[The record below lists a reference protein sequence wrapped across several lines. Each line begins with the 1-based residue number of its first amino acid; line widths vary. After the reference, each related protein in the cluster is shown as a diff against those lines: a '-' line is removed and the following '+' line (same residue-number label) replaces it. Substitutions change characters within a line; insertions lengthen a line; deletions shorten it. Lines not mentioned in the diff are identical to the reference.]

1 MAAELE
7 LRADGT
13 AKMVHFGAAPW
24 HRNSTPITEEEGYDS
39 ELVGKRAGIGGKV
52 EKVPVVTFDTH
63 QPTGA
68 YVIRRVEDGKVLGKP
83 VGAVFQPLQWT
94 EAMKPFEPFLQTR
107 EARIE
112 TAGSLRGGSRVWALA
127 KINRDP
133 MVIAKGDEVNKY
145 ILLSH
150 GHDGSLA
157 IRFGFTPIRVVCAN
171 TLALAH
177 RDNASKLIRIRHTDQ
192 AVTSLETVQKTM
204 VLANAEFEATA
215 EQYRFLASRHINTAD
230 LMKYVK
236 VILKVDPKEEMSS
249 RMKNIVEKVIGMAEC
264 GRGNDLPSV
273 RGTWWTAYNGVNEY
287 LGYISGNNVDN
298 RLDSLWFG
306 QNAVVNKTALQTAL
320 EMAA

>member
-13 AKMVHFGAAPW
+13 AKMVHFGATPW

-39 ELVGKRAGIGGKV
+39 ELVGQRAGISGKV

-63 QPTGA
+63 QETGA
-68 YVIRRVEDGKVLGKP
+68 FVIRRVEDGKILGKP
-83 VGAVFQPLQWT
+83 VGATFQPLQWT
-94 EAMKPFEPFLQTR
+94 EAMKPFEPFLKSR

-177 RDNASKLIRIRHTDQ
+177 RDNASKLIRIRHTEQ
-192 AVTSLETVQKTM
+192 AVVTLEKVHETM
-204 VLANAEFEATA
+204 NLANAEFEATA

-236 VILKVDPKEEMSS
+236 TVLKIDPKEELSS
-249 RMKNIVEKVIGMAEC
+249 RMKNIVEKVIGMCES
-264 GRGNDLPSV
+264 GIGNDISSV

-287 LGYISGNNVDN
+287 LSYSYGNSVDT

-306 QNAVVNKTALQTAL
+306 QNAALNKTALETAL